1 MFQLLPINNIRLK
14 LRFLLITS
22 NVLLIFFAA
31 IFTYF
36 SARTAIRN
44 ESIAGLEALRGVRTE
59 QVQEWITERQR
70 DILVLSQDPTVILS
84 TRAFVN
90 NLDTSDT
97 LGETRN
103 ERQES
108 LREQY
113 LGQPDLEQ
121 PETISIYSTTHNRFH
136 SFYRTIQQSY
146 DYADVMLISPDGEIV
161 YTAEKADDFQANV
174 LVDGL
179 YTDSELQI
187 IVEEVLAAESQTAVF
202 SDFSYYTPVD
212 DIIIFYAVP
221 VIENNTLLGI
231 LITSINIEPI
241 NEILGLRVSLGETG
255 ETYVIGPDNLVRNE
269 LAQVNARDGQLNID
283 TTILNA
289 SFPVDTTATREVLA
303 GNTGTEIID
312 SYLEVQTLSTW
323 QPLELKQP
331 SEYDIDGVN
340 WGLIAEK
347 EISEVDEPINSLLL
361 NLLVL
366 GAILTLIAAWVTYV
380 VSNQIANPIV
390 ELTTAAAGIARGNI
404 GQQVKVQSND
414 EIGQLAVTFND
425 MSHRLA
431 TNIDDLKEANAAA
444 QEASR
449 LKSEFLATMSHE
461 LRTPLNAIEGFTSI
475 MLGGLGVE
483 LNPKARRMVERIGS
497 NSKRLLHLINDFLD
511 LSRIEAGRLELVDNV
526 ISPQELSQQWK
537 KEIEVFAENKGI
549 EFEVIISPELPE
561 KIIGDE
567 DALSKIGLNLLSN
580 AFKFTHEGKVQLKF
594 DRQANKWMISVTDT
608 GIGIPTHARE
618 YIFDEFRQVD
628 GSSTREYG
636 GTGLGL
642 SLVEKL
648 TRASGG
654 NVTCESEVNVGTTFT
669 VTLPLK
675 TAN

>member
-1 MFQLLPINNIRLK
+1 VFQLLPINNIRLK